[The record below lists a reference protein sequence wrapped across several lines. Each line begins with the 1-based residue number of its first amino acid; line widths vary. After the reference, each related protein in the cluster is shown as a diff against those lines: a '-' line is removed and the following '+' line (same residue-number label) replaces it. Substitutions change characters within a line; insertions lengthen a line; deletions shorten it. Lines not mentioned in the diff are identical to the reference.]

1 MPIIMLE
8 SPEAQNLMERDY
20 RLRHL
25 MQAVGD
31 LECRK
36 PELAFHSLAHSIIEQ
51 MLSMKVGRAI
61 EERLLDL
68 CEDELIPDRVA
79 RLAPES
85 IKACG
90 MSMRKAQYL
99 HSLAEYALTY
109 DLESCQMQQWAGS
122 CRSCQVSVNGSA
134 TCFCSSTWEGQT
146 YCQLKMVIIGCKPGG
161 TVSLLRFIQNTLS
174 NSIKTKEHAGGWIK
188 KYCNGASIPRG
199 REELPAHGARTDRR
213 WCPGSRLSRSP
224 WRVVC
229 PQRRIYRHSA

>member
-36 PELAFHSLAHSIIEQ
+36 PESAFHSLAHFIIEQ

-109 DLESCQMQQWAGS
+109 DLESFANLPDAAVGGELQKLPGIGKWICDMFLLFYLG
-122 CRSCQVSVNGSA
+122 RSD
-134 TCFCSSTWEGQT
+134 
-146 YCQLKMVIIGCKPGG
+146 I
-161 TVSLLRFIQNTLS
+161 
-174 NSIKTKEHAGGWIK
+174 
-188 KYCNGASIPRG
+188 
-199 REELPAHGARTDRR
+199 LPVEDGNHRM
-213 WCPGSRLSRSP
+213 
-224 WRVVC
+224 
-229 PQRRIYRHSA
+229 